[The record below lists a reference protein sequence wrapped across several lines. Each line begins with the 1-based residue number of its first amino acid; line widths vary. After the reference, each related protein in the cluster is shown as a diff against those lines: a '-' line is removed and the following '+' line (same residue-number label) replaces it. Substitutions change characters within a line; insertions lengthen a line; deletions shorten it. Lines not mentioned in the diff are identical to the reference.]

1 MAPAFAIF
9 FLAVCSAAI
18 GVSLSSSKTLAKRLV
33 PFGGGVLV
41 GVALFWVLPEMAEF
55 FRRCGFPKPG
65 ANFIVIAIII
75 TFVLGIVIMFG
86 YAAIRPRF
94 GPGPRT
100 AIIAGLFAWFG
111 VVVYGSVIFLGLG
124 MTPTNV
130 FAIVL
135 AWELVEYLLATLV
148 GAWLYKEA

>member
-1 MAPAFAIF
+1 MGKINFGRVLLGGLVAGLILNIGEYLLNDKV
-9 FLAVCSAAI
+9 LA
-18 GVSLSSSKTLAKRLV
+18 T
-33 PFGGGVLV
+33 
-41 GVALFWVLPEMAEF
+41 EMAEF

-65 ANFIVIAIII
+65 ANFIVIAVII
-75 TFVLGIVIMFG
+75 TFVLGIVIVLG

-124 MTPTNV
+124 MTPANV